1 MEEKIVQITSG
12 KGPEECER
20 AVFLVLEKM
29 LKQAQK
35 LKSEI
40 EMMELITGKYENT
53 YLSATFKIKG
63 ESIDEFCREWKGSI
77 QWVSQSPYRKF
88 HKRKNWFIGVSIHE
102 LPKKNVWDEK
112 DFSFQTL
119 RASGPGGQNV
129 NKVETAVRAIHN
141 PTGLSVTSSNE
152 RSQIQNKKTAME
164 RLKNKLIAN
173 QLSEE
178 NRKQHGKWIELN
190 ELERGNAVKVF
201 REGL

>member
-1 MEEKIVQITSG
+1 MEERIVQITSG

-20 AVFLVLEKM
+20 AVFLVWEKM

-35 LKSEI
+35 LKLEI
-40 EMMELITGKYENT
+40 EIMELIAGKYENT
-53 YLSATFKIKG
+53 YLSATFKMKG
-63 ESIDEFCREWKGSI
+63 EALDEFCREWKGTI

-88 HKRKNWFIGVSIHE
+88 HKRKNWFIGVSINE
-102 LPKKNVWDEK
+102 IPKQNVWDEK

-141 PTGLSVTSSNE
+141 ASGLSLTSSNE
-152 RSQIQNKKTAME
+152 RSQIQNKKTAIG

-173 QLSEE
+173 DLSEE

-190 ELERGNAVKVF
+190 ELERGNAVRVL